1 MICKMKVLT
10 LSFHLNQWGT
20 STVLGTPRNA
30 YLTADYRTLNLGAAD
45 LGGNLVLFGPFRA

>member
-1 MICKMKVLT
+1 MKVLT

-30 YLTADYRTLNLGAAD
+30 YLTAD
-45 LGGNLVLFGPFRA
+45 